1 MGIPYILTD
10 KVHLLTPI
18 HGALAPAG
26 DHAFVLSLA
35 QMSVHPDSLFP
46 GHGHGLG
53 KGVPAAVNGLAGRH
67 YDLLHGKR
75 PGIVI
80 QSDQPVAVL

>member
-1 MGIPYILTD
+1 MGVPHVLSD
-10 KVHLLTPI
+10 KAHLSTPV

-26 DHAFVLSLA
+26 HHALVLSLA
-35 QMSVHPDSLFP
+35 QMRMHPDPLLP

-53 KGVPAAVNGLAGRH
+53 KGFPAAVNGLAGRH
-67 YDLLHGKR
+67 DYLPHGKR

-80 QSDQPVAVL
+80 QSNQSVTVL